1 MTTPRPTTRPRSWGA
16 AIDDT
21 EAHKAWALADEPDER
36 SGFVVTQSAARPQID
51 FLDPQLWLEPGRF
64 TSPLVEQGH
73 VAAHLPATGSEM
85 FFRHREVAAALNDAR
100 LGAMGTRAFE
110 ALGWNDGPF
119 VEWMRRNI
127 VSVDPPAHT
136 RLRSL
141 VNRAFTPRR
150 IEALAPTVRRVA
162 RELALSMAERSQVD
176 LYESFAQRL
185 PLQIILQM
193 LGIPDVDHAQM
204 QRWTEAINVATG
216 LPRPEARAA
225 ADAAVTGMTDYV
237 TEFIAE
243 RRKRPG
249 DDLLSGLIEAEEDG
263 ERLLPEELPVMVLQ
277 LLVAGHETTR
287 NLIGNGLYCL
297 LQHPDQLQALRR
309 APSALPG
316 AVEEML
322 RFEPPLI
329 WVARTVRED
338 FEISGVPV
346 RQGQLL
352 LLNLAA
358 ANRDPAVHPD
368 PHSFDISR
376 SERRILTFGY
386 GAHFCI
392 GANLARL
399 EGRIAFEVLLER
411 FSSLEFDGE
420 PPRFAAF
427 TALRTLEAF
436 PLRVIPAN

>member
-1 MTTPRPTTRPRSWGA
+1 MKPQGA
-16 AIDDT
+16 D
-21 EAHKAWALADEPDER
+21 
-36 SGFVVTQSAARPQID
+36 RPQID

-64 TSPLVEQGH
+64 TSDLAEQGH
-73 VAAHLPATGSEM
+73 VAARMPAMGSEM
-85 FFRHREVAAALNDAR
+85 FFGHREVAAALNDSR

-119 VEWMRRNI
+119 VDWMRRNI

-136 RLRSL
+136 RLRGL

-150 IEALAPTVRRVA
+150 IEGLATTVRQVA
-162 RELALSMAERSQVD
+162 CELALGMAERGRVD

-193 LGIPDVDHAQM
+193 LGIPEVDHVQM

-216 LPRPEARAA
+216 LPRPEAREA
-225 ADAAVTGMTDYV
+225 ADTAVTGMTDYV
-237 TEFIAE
+237 TEFVVE
-243 RRKRPG
+243 RRKRLG
-249 DDLLSGLIEAEEDG
+249 DDLLSALIEAEEDG
-263 ERLLPEELPVMVLQ
+263 ERLLPDELPVMVLQ

-297 LQHPDQLQALRR
+297 LQNPDQMRALRQSPN
-309 APSALPG
+309 AFPA

-338 FEISGVPV
+338 FEISGIPV
-346 RQGQLL
+346 RKGQLL

-368 PHSFDISR
+368 PHRFDISR
-376 SERRILTFGY
+376 SERRVLTFGY

-399 EGRIAFEVLLER
+399 EGRIAFEVLLEH
-411 FSSLEFDGE
+411 FSSLDFDGD
-420 PPRFAAF
+420 PPCFAPF

-436 PLRVIPAN
+436 PLRAIAAT